1 MINYDSIEE
10 YLNGTLSKD
19 QMEGFELK
27 LAQDPE
33 FKREFDFQNDIIES
47 LKNTRK
53 AELKARLNDVQI
65 GSGIGSGSTG
75 SIVKISSAI
84 IITTGIGILGYLTL
98 FDKTTTEDLSTT
110 SRIEQKFADESKP
123 EITQKE
129 NTEQL
134 EDNKLKPESIDQSN
148 NEKSSTGTEGKQT
161 VVRDT
166 QKESFAAPVPIK
178 PEIIEDFPEDQETGV
193 DVPDNTLPESTIT
206 FTKSNIEIEIQD
218 DEQYDFH
225 YRFVEDRLFLY
236 GEFHGVY
243 EIIEIREIIEILENE
258 IHSIFLFYNNKFY
271 ALDKTRKIITSLQEI
286 KDDEL
291 RSKLEQIKDR

>member
-10 YLNGTLSKD
+10 YLNGTLSND

-27 LAQDPE
+27 LEQDPE

-65 GSGIGSGSTG
+65 GSGIGNGSTG
-75 SIVKISSAI
+75 SIVKISSAV
-84 IITTGIGILGYLTL
+84 IITAAVGILGYLTF
-98 FDKTTTEDLSTT
+98 FDKPDTEDSTTTS
-110 SRIEQKFADESKP
+110 IEQKISDESHP

-129 NTEQL
+129 DNEQ
-134 EDNKLKPESIDQSN
+134 EEIEENIDQSTN
-148 NEKSSTGTEGKQT
+148 KKTPPDTESKQT
-161 VVRDT
+161 AVKDT
-166 QKESFAAPVPIK
+166 QKESNTAPVPVK
-178 PEIIEDFPEDQETGV
+178 PEIIEDFPEDQETVV

-206 FTKSNIEIEIQD
+206 FTKSNIEIDILD

-236 GEFHGVY
+236 GEFNEGVY
-243 EIIEIREIIEILENE
+243 EIIEIRERGIK
-258 IHSIFLFYNNKFY
+258 SIFLYYNIKFY
-271 ALDKTRKIITSLQEI
+271 ALDQSRKIITSLQEI

-291 RSKLEQIKDR
+291 RFKLEQIKDR

>member
-10 YLNGTLSKD
+10 YLNGTLSND

-27 LAQDPE
+27 LEQDPE

-75 SIVKISSAI
+75 SIVKISSGVI
-84 IITTGIGILGYLTL
+84 IIAAVGILGYLTL
-98 FDKTTTEDLSTT
+98 FDKIDTEDSDPST
-110 SRIEQKFADESKP
+110 SVEQKLIDENQP
-123 EITQKE
+123 EIAKKE
-129 NTEQL
+129 DAEQL
-134 EDNKLKPESIDQSN
+134 EESKSKPGSIDQAT
-148 NEKSSTGTEGKQT
+148 NEKSPTDTESKQT
-161 VVRDT
+161 SIRDT
-166 QKESFAAPVPIK
+166 QKESIAVPVPVK
-178 PEIIEDFPEDQETGV
+178 PEIIEDFTDDLETVV
-193 DVPDNTLPESTIT
+193 DVPDNTLPESNIT
-206 FTKSNIEIEIQD
+206 FTKSNIEIDILD

-236 GEFHGVY
+236 GEFHDGVY
-243 EIIEIREIIEILENE
+243 EIIEIREEGIK
-258 IHSIFLFYNNKFY
+258 SIFLYYDMKFY
-271 ALDKTRKIITSLQEI
+271 ALDKSRKIITSLQEI

-291 RSKLEQIKDR
+291 RFKLEQIKDR

>member
-27 LAQDPE
+27 LEQDPE

-53 AELKARLNDVQI
+53 AELKARLNDVQV
-65 GSGIGSGSTG
+65 GSGIGIGSTG

-84 IITTGIGILGYLTL
+84 IITAGIGILSYFTL
-98 FDKTTTEDLSTT
+98 FDKTATKDPSTT
-110 SRIEQKFADESKP
+110 SNIEQILTEESQP

-129 NTEQL
+129 DTEQQ
-134 EDNKLKPESIDQSN
+134 EESPSKPESIDQST
-148 NEKSSTGTEGKQT
+148 NEKSPTDTEGKQT
-161 VVRDT
+161 AVRDT
-166 QKESFAAPVPIK
+166 QKEFITTPVPVK
-178 PEIIEDFPEDQETGV
+178 PEIIEDFPEDQETVV

-206 FTKSNIEIEIQD
+206 FTKSNIEIDIQD

-225 YRFVEDRLFLY
+225 YRFVDDRLFLY
-236 GEFHGVY
+236 GDFHDGVY
-243 EIIEIREIIEILENE
+243 EIIEIREGDIK
-258 IHSIFLFYNNKFY
+258 SIFLYYNMKFY
-271 ALDKTRKIITSLQEI
+271 ALDKSRKIITSLQEI

-291 RSKLEQIKDR
+291 RFKLERIKDR

>member
-10 YLNGTLSKD
+10 YLNGTLSND

-27 LAQDPE
+27 LEQDPE

-65 GSGIGSGSTG
+65 GSGIGNGSTG
-75 SIVKISSAI
+75 SIVKISSAV
-84 IITTGIGILGYLTL
+84 IITAAVGILGYLTF
-98 FDKTTTEDLSTT
+98 FDKPDTEDSTTTS
-110 SRIEQKFADESKP
+110 IEQKISDESHP

-129 NTEQL
+129 DNEQ
-134 EDNKLKPESIDQSN
+134 EEIEENIDQSTN
-148 NEKSSTGTEGKQT
+148 KKTPPDTESKQT
-161 VVRDT
+161 AVKDT
-166 QKESFAAPVPIK
+166 QKESNTAPVPVK
-178 PEIIEDFPEDQETGV
+178 PEIIEDFPEDQETVV

-206 FTKSNIEIEIQD
+206 FTKSNIEIDILD

-236 GEFHGVY
+236 GEFNEGVY
-243 EIIEIREIIEILENE
+243 EIIEIRERGIK
-258 IHSIFLFYNNKFY
+258 SIFLFYNIKFY
-271 ALDKTRKIITSLQEI
+271 ALDQSRKIITSLQEI

-291 RSKLEQIKDR
+291 RFKLEQIKDR

>member
-33 FKREFDFQNDIIES
+33 FKREFDLQNDIIES
-47 LKNTRK
+47 LKNTRT
-53 AELKARLNDVQI
+53 AELKARLNDIQI

-75 SIVKISSAI
+75 SIVKISSAV
-84 IITTGIGILGYLTL
+84 IITAGIGILGYLTL
-98 FDKTTTEDLSTT
+98 FDKTTTEDPSTT
-110 SRIEQKFADESKP
+110 SNIEQKFADESQP
-123 EITQKE
+123 ETTQKE
-129 NTEQL
+129 NTGQL
-134 EDNKLKPESIDQSN
+134 EESKSKPESVEESTSG
-148 NEKSSTGTEGKQT
+148 KSPTDTKGKKT
-161 VVRDT
+161 IARDT
-166 QKESFAAPVPIK
+166 QKESLATPVPVQ
-178 PEIIEDFPEDQETGV
+178 PEIIEDFPEDQETVV
-193 DVPDNTLPESTIT
+193 DVPDNTLPENTIT
-206 FTKSNIEIEIQD
+206 FTKSNIEVEILD
-218 DEQYDFH
+218 DELYDFH

-236 GEFHGVY
+236 GDFHGVY
-243 EIIEIREIIEILENE
+243 EIIEIREIVEIREDE
-258 IHSIFLFYNNKFY
+258 IHSIFLFYNKKFY

>member
-10 YLNGTLSKD
+10 YLNGTLSND

-27 LAQDPE
+27 LEQDPE

-65 GSGIGSGSTG
+65 GSGIGNGSTG
-75 SIVKISSAI
+75 SIVKISSAV
-84 IITTGIGILGYLTL
+84 IITAAVGILGYLTF
-98 FDKTTTEDLSTT
+98 FDKPDTEDSTTTS
-110 SRIEQKFADESKP
+110 IEQKLTDEDHP

-129 NTEQL
+129 DTEQR
-134 EDNKLKPESIDQSN
+134 EESKSKPESIDQSN
-148 NEKSSTGTEGKQT
+148 NVKSPTDTESKQT
-161 VVRDT
+161 AVRNT
-166 QKESFAAPVPIK
+166 KNESITVPVPVK
-178 PEIIEDFPEDQETGV
+178 PEIIEDFPEDQETVV

-206 FTKSNIEIEIQD
+206 FTKSNIEIDILD

-236 GEFHGVY
+236 GEFNEGVY
-243 EIIEIREIIEILENE
+243 EIIEIREGGIK
-258 IHSIFLFYNNKFY
+258 SIFLYYNMKFY
-271 ALDKTRKIITSLQEI
+271 ALNKSRKIIASLQEI

-291 RSKLEQIKDR
+291 RFKLEQIKDR